1 MCIICKQLMSL
12 LAAGQQGFSYIRI
25 SLVRAFLEGLLG
37 SPVPMLLVARTL
49 NSYSTQGLKS
59 VTVADSCFPPSSSG
73 TERHHKKITFHQNPA
88 RSATESEP
96 CWWCVIYCHYMC
108 GIWKGCQSRSSLF
121 FFFIYSINFT
131 FTQPTHRLSDETS
144 IPVVTACHPRE
155 KGVLAWMV

>member
-12 LAAGQQGFSYIRI
+12 LAAGILIHTHFFGAGF
-25 SLVRAFLEGLLG
+25 FGGFTGL
-37 SPVPMLLVARTL
+37 
-49 NSYSTQGLKS
+49 
-59 VTVADSCFPPSSSG
+59 SCS
-73 TERHHKKITFHQNPA
+73 N
-88 RSATESEP
+88 
-96 CWWCVIYCHYMC
+96 VV
-108 GIWKGCQSRSSLF
+108 GCQDSELILHPGTQVSDSGWQLLPPEQLRNWETSQKNNLSSKPCEICHWEWAMLVMCYLLSLHVWYLKRMPVTQLTF